1 MENTSAVNDEY
12 NSLTRTI
19 YRLARRLAGLSQ
31 LKRQPAAS
39 KNAAAVVIEK
49 PIQVVVERPEETIER
64 AVAVVLQQARVVLV
78 HGHGHGGGAVVVVD
92 LAVVVRGRRRPVR
105 RRLLVLVVV
114 AVVGGRR
121 RRRRRPVPRCAGQRV
136 EHRGHRVAVVSDVGD
151 DEHPGLGRAAL
162 HQLPGRAALEA
173 AALVVSPDDVHAGRT
188 HKSCV
193 QNFRCSAYK

>member
-1 MENTSAVNDEY
+1 MNII

-64 AVAVVLQQARVVLV
+64 AVAVVLQQPRVVLV
-78 HGHGHGGGAVVVVD
+78 HGHGGGAVVVVD
-92 LAVVVRGRRRPVR
+92 LVVVVRGRRRPVR
-105 RRLLVLVVV
+105 RRLLVLAVV
-114 AVVGGRR
+114 AVVGGR

-136 EHRGHRVAVVSDVGD
+136 EHRGHRVAVVGDVGD

-173 AALVVSPDDVHAGRT
+173 AALVVSPDDVHAVHAQELR
-188 HKSCV
+188 SEF
-193 QNFRCSAYK
+193 QMQRL